1 MNKKLV
7 LAALG
12 TMLLCANAF
21 AQDAKTVIANA
32 QKALGNPK
40 SITYSGSART
50 SRSSSAAA
58 TRPS

>member
-40 SITYSGSART
+40 AITYSGSARDV
-50 SRSSSAAA
+50 AF
-58 TRPS
+58 